1 MSRPRSDIRERL
13 QHAARAQ
20 FLLHGVDGAS
30 LRAIA
35 AAAGTNIGMVYYY
48 FPTKD
53 DLFVA
58 AVEEIYKK
66 LLGDFAVLLGETAPL
81 REKLQR
87 LYARMW
93 RQSDDEYATIRL
105 VMREGMVSGDRVQR
119 LSQLFA
125 QGHIPLLLQAL
136 VQGSNDGELREE
148 LPPLALLV
156 STMALGLMPMLAW
169 RAAGQRLMPELA
181 LPDPDRLGALFASI
195 LLRGL
200 GSSESSQSKLPKA
213 PPSAKAA
220 RGTTRKK
227 PPRIPR

>member
-13 QHAARAQ
+13 QQAARAQ

-66 LLGDFAVLLGETAPL
+66 LLGDFAALLGEPAPL
-81 REKLQR
+81 GEKLQR
-87 LYARMW
+87 LYARIW

-119 LSQLFA
+119 LSQLFT

-148 LPPLALLV
+148 LPPLVLLV

-169 RAAGQRLMPELA
+169 RAAGQRLMPDLA

-200 GSSESSQSKLPKA
+200 GSQHPR
-213 PPSAKAA
+213 PPLRKVPPRAKAA
-220 RGTTRKK
+220 TGTTRKK